1 MSLSFLLI
9 GAAVVVAIIAVACIL
24 LFVGRSDR
32 D

>member
-1 MSLSFLLI
+1 LLKMNISFLLI
-9 GAAVVVAIIAVACIL
+9 GAAVVVACIL